1 MTQHQSIVLS
11 QVAEALPPIPPLIT
25 TRIGFKVDTTG
36 AGWQMPT
43 QFNGYFV
50 NWETYPAGPE
60 ILPVVQGYVAF
71 LLENR
76 SEATAIGTV
85 KSLQYVDW
93 KILTEPWIQNGEI
106 TLSDVIASRAELED
120 RLPGVGRKYWG
131 NVRRLYAWAAEMGV
145 PGFSEQVAFRLSHF
159 KSRKR
164 PTLESQSRVAPG
176 VGTSHVSK
184 NRRKYD
190 DITTANIEAAL
201 LKAIRNI
208 RSGVADPRI
217 KLSGIVL
224 TYLALDHGQRPLS
237 LAKMRESHFEV
248 RETEGA
254 ICYWLEV
261 PNTKGMRQKDYIYA
275 TRLKQLSATWGGL
288 IEDLIAHN
296 RAHRENL
303 GLDNTL
309 DWPLFPIVQTG
320 AGSKE
325 AKRARLPH
333 PDPSM
338 QLHSASRGLDF
349 KLKRLFAALR
359 ISDSE
364 GKVIVPTFYSFRD
377 TFASN
382 LARAGAPL
390 TVRAYELGHTT
401 TQSTPVYDKRGPE
414 FAAMLDQSFLRERLA
429 AIAEPF
435 IHGAKFSESK
445 DEGAEVPFIDPD
457 TGLFLGATGR
467 CGCPGTRCGLS
478 GSIECYLCGNFR
490 AMAEGPHARIL
501 DFMLDRRAH
510 MQAEGKPE
518 NQFTRYDIHIF
529 VVQEILRR
537 IDRMHA
543 GECV

>member
-1 MTQHQSIVLS
+1 MTQHQSVVLS
-11 QVAEALPPIPPLIT
+11 QVAEALPQIPPLIT
-25 TRIGFKVDTTG
+25 TSVGFKVDTTG

-43 QFNGYFV
+43 QFNGSFV
-50 NWETYPAGPE
+50 NWETYPTGPE

-76 SEATAIGTV
+76 AESTAIMTV

-93 KILTEPWIQNGEI
+93 TILTVPWIQNGEI
-106 TLSDVIASRAELED
+106 TLSDVIASRTELEN
-120 RLPGVGRKYWG
+120 RLPRAGKKYWG
-131 NVRRLYAWAAEMGV
+131 SVRRLYTWAAEMGV
-145 PGFSEQVAFRLSHF
+145 PGFSESVAFRLSHF
-159 KSRKR
+159 KSRRR
-164 PTLESQSRVAPG
+164 PTLQTQTRVAPG
-176 VGTSHVSK
+176 VAISMVSQ

-190 DITTANIEAAL
+190 DITAANIEAAL

-208 RSGVADPRI
+208 RSGTADPRI

-237 LAKMRESHFEV
+237 LAKLRESHFEV
-248 RETEGA
+248 QETEGA
-254 ICYWLEV
+254 ICYWLEI
-261 PNTKGMRQKDYIYA
+261 PNTKGKGKKDYIYA

-288 IEDLIAHN
+288 IVDLISQN

-309 DWPLFPIVQTG
+309 DWPLFPIAQTG
-320 AGSKE
+320 SGACM
-325 AKRARLPH
+325 AKVARLPH
-333 PDPSM
+333 SDPSM
-338 QLHSASRGLDF
+338 QLHSSSRGLDF
-349 KLKRLFAALR
+349 KLKRLFTALQVR
-359 ISDSE
+359 DSE

-390 TVRAYELGHTT
+390 TVRAYELGQTT

-414 FAAMLDQSFLRERLA
+414 FAAMLDQPFLRDRLA
-429 AIAEPF
+429 AIAGPF

-445 DEGAEVPFIDPD
+445 DEGAEVPFIDPG

-467 CGCPGTRCGLS
+467 CGCPGSRCGLS
-478 GSIECYLCGNFR
+478 GSIECYLCGNFK
-490 AMAEGPHARIL
+490 AMTEGPHARVL
-501 DFMLDRRAH
+501 DFMLDRRAR
-510 MQAEGKPE
+510 MQSEGKPE

-537 IDRMHA
+537 IDQMDL